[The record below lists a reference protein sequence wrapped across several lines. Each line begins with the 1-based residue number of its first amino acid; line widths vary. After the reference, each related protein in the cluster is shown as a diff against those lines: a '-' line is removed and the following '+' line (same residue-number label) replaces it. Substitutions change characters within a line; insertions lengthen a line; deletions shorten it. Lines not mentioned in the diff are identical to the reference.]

1 MLPLLLATPLK
12 RLSADLAYLFGGA
25 LRVDL
30 GHAAFAALTHLE
42 LLTAPFDD
50 WGLHAGLARAPA
62 LTHLAFRDKFH
73 PCVLRGALAHCR
85 GLRAVGVIW
94 SARRSAV
101 DVREGEV
108 VDARLFM
115 TICRDHVEEWETSVR
130 GGWDIWA
137 RAEEFIAK
145 KEAGEIKGSF
155 HSSLTLSYCSYYRI
169 VSVATVAQVI
179 STCF

>member
-1 MLPLLLATPLK
+1 
-12 RLSADLAYLFGGA
+12 
-25 LRVDL
+25 
-30 GHAAFAALTHLE
+30 
-42 LLTAPFDD
+42 
-50 WGLHAGLARAPA
+50 
-62 LTHLAFRDKFH
+62 
-73 PCVLRGALAHCR
+73 
-85 GLRAVGVIW
+85 
-94 SARRSAV
+94 V

-115 TICRDHVEEWETSVR
+115 TICSDHVEEWERSVR

-169 VSVATVAQVI
+169 ASVATVAQVI